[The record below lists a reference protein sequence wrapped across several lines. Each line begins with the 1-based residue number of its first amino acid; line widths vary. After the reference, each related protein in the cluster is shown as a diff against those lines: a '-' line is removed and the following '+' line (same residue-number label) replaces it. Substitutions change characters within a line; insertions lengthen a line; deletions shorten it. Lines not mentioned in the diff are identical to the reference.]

1 MIKEPPILIASHQKH
16 GAINTSLFSLKEKK
30 KKSSLKII
38 EIGND
43 GSSNNIVNNETMISS
58 IHSGMCCKKTTIEIL
73 LCILFSLIRFSFF
86 FFIN

>member
-30 KKSSLKII
+30 KKSSLNII

-58 IHSGMCCKKTTIEIL
+58 IHSGCVVRRQL
-73 LCILFSLIRFSFF
+73 LKFYYASCFP
-86 FFIN
+86 

>member
-43 GSSNNIVNNETMISS
+43 GSSNNIVND
-58 IHSGMCCKKTTIEIL
+58 
-73 LCILFSLIRFSFF
+73 
-86 FFIN
+86 FIDS